1 MRRGPITC
9 LFTATL
15 LIAGCHRQPAA
26 GLNVTGAWVRLP
38 AAGGRPGAAYF
49 TVQGGAAA
57 DRLATVDSPSAERAE
72 LHEGGMVDG
81 MMVMRPMS
89 GVDVP
94 GGGRVAFAPGGNH
107 AMLFGIN
114 PALRSGGTLP
124 LRFRFVS
131 GATRTADA
139 KIVAAGDPAPAPAP

>member
-1 MRRGPITC
+1 MRCGTIAS
-9 LFTATL
+9 LFAATL

-38 AAGGRPGAAYF
+38 AVGGRPGAAYF
-49 TVQGGAAA
+49 TVHASSAA
-57 DRLATVDSPSAERAE
+57 DRLTTVDSPSADRAE

-81 MMVMRPMS
+81 MMTMRPIS

-94 GGGRVAFAPGGNH
+94 GGGSVAFAPGGNH

-124 LRFRFVS
+124 LRFRFAS

-139 KIVAAGDPAPAPAP
+139 KIVAAGDPAPAA